1 MTGVL
6 QELYRQALA
15 APSDIRE
22 HLDTLYQL
30 ARGCDH
36 VTEMGTRQGISTR
49 AFLYAQP
56 EVLVCYDLVRYPD
69 IDLLEAAARAA
80 GRPRFLFV
88 QADVRRI
95 EIDETDLLFI
105 DTWHVYEQM
114 KQELALHAGKVRTYL
129 VFHDTMR
136 FGETGEAPGHRGI
149 GPAIE
154 EFLWDNPQWAESAR
168 RAYNDDL
175 TILSRYGEY

>member
-6 QELYRQALA
+6 QELHRQALA

-22 HLDTLYQL
+22 HFDTLYQL

-36 VTEMGTRQGISTR
+36 VTEMGTRQGISAR
-49 AFLYAQP
+49 AFLCAQP
-56 EVLVCYDLVRYPD
+56 EVLVCYDRARHPEV
-69 IDLLEAAARAA
+69 DLLEAAARAA
-80 GRPRFLFV
+80 GRPRFQFV
-88 QADVRRI
+88 QADVRRV

-105 DTWHVYEQM
+105 DTWHVYEQL
-114 KQELALHAGKVRTYL
+114 KQELALHAGRVRKYL
-129 VFHDTMR
+129 VFHDTIR
-136 FGETGEAPGHRGI
+136 FGEIGEAPGHRGI

-154 EFLWDNPQWAESAR
+154 EFLWENTAWGRSAR
-168 RAYNDDL
+168 QTHNEDL